1 MNPDLR
7 GVPFGRRSP
16 LQRGPFSTPNHTQ
29 EIARSVQEVSISTRE
44 VSSNMTGVH
53 HSAKEAG
60 IASSDLLTTA
70 ATVARSGEALRAQVD
85 GFLRD
90 LRAA

>member
-1 MNPDLR
+1 
-7 GVPFGRRSP
+7 
-16 LQRGPFSTPNHTQ
+16 
-29 EIARSVQEVSISTRE
+29 
-44 VSSNMTGVH
+44 MTGVH